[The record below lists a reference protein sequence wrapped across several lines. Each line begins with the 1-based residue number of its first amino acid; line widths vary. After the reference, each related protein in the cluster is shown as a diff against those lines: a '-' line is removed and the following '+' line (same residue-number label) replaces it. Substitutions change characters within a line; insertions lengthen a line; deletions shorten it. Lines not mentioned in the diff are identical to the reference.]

1 MGHALGLVATV
12 AICGWIA
19 LDVLASMGRR
29 GNILSVAALALACGL
44 WATGDLLFPGA
55 HTAAERI
62 WLHRIGYLGIC
73 ALPLAWLAVAAQV
86 ARPAWWRKAR
96 LVLTAAALP
105 LAVAYSA
112 LYWDHHGWFVDFS
125 VVPYRRGSLFWIHTG
140 YTWVLILAGWLYF
153 AQAALR
159 MRRASRWRM
168 AALAL
173 GTLTP
178 LAGNAAYLA
187 LGVLGRQMADPTPLL
202 LGFGALLIRMA
213 IVDSGLALYLP
224 LARSDVV
231 EQVEV
236 GILVADLEGRVVDA
250 NRAAIRLAGS
260 GPLVGRCLET
270 VLQGVRDRTDLS
282 VETRTVPL
290 RSSVAEVGTAA
301 LLSDR
306 TEAQYAEQRLA
317 LAARLE
323 ALGFLTAGIAHEVNN
338 PLAFIRAN
346 LSQLEKLAHELAGAR
361 TLHTLPL
368 SAQGLV
374 IEAADL
380 VSDTQEGVERIGQL
394 VSRLRSFARNE
405 VENEPR
411 PDLVDLARVA
421 EAAASMAEVGL
432 APGTIRRRV
441 APAPKVRALE
451 GELVQVA
458 LNLLV
463 NALQASGEMPEIE
476 IEVGAATG
484 GAVLH
489 VLDRGPGL
497 APEVMRRLFHP
508 FFTTKPAGVG
518 TGLGLSLSYDLA
530 RRNGGRLEAG
540 NRPGGG
546 AHFTLWLPSA

>member
-1 MGHALGLVATV
+1 MGHALGLIATV
-12 AICGWIA
+12 AICGWLA
-19 LDVLASMGRR
+19 LDVLASTGRR
-29 GNILSVAALALACGL
+29 GGVLSVAALALACGL
-44 WATGDLLFPGA
+44 WATADLLLPGT
-55 HTAAERI
+55 HAAAQRI
-62 WLHRIGYLGIC
+62 WPHRIGYLGIC
-73 ALPLAWLAVAAQV
+73 ALPLAWLAVAAQA
-86 ARPAWWRKAR
+86 ARPAWWRNAR
-96 LVLTAAALP
+96 SVLTAAALP
-105 LAVAYSA
+105 LAVAYSS

-125 VVPYRRGSLFWIHTG
+125 VDPHRRGPLFWTFTG
-140 YTWVLILAGWLYF
+140 YTWVLILTGWLYF
-153 AQAALR
+153 AQTALR
-159 MRRASRWRM
+159 LRRASRWRM
-168 AALAL
+168 AALAV

-187 LGVLGRQMADPTPLL
+187 LGVLGKPMADPTPLL

-236 GILVADLEGRVVDA
+236 GIVVADLEGRVVDA

-270 VLQGVRDRTDLS
+270 VLQGVRERSDLA

-290 RSSVAEVGTAA
+290 RSSVSQVGTAA

-306 TEAQYAEQRLA
+306 TEAQHAEQRLA

-346 LSQLEKLAHELAGAR
+346 LTHLEKLAHELAGAR

-380 VSDTQEGVERIGQL
+380 VSDTQEGVERIAQL

-432 APGTIRRRV
+432 EPGTIRRRV
-441 APAPKVRALE
+441 APAPKVRAVE

-463 NALQASGEMPEIE
+463 NAVQASGDVPEIDV
-476 IEVGAATG
+476 EVGAMEG

-497 APEVMRRLFHP
+497 APDVLRRLFHP

-530 RRNGGRLEAG
+530 RRNGGRLEAA